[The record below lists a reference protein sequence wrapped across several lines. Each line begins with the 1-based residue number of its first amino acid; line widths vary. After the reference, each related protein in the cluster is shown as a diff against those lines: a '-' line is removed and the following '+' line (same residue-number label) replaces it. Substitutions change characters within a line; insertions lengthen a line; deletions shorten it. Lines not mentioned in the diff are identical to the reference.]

1 MLVPLVEATTRD
13 VCVVVAVVDAIWG
26 TAKAVVAAAEVE
38 VVKPNAGAEEVA
50 GVLLAADEPT
60 PKEGKVVVE
69 AAAEEDGALVAAGLE
84 EDVVVVV
91 VAIENSAGDVVD
103 AGAEIAGVANE
114 NEEDEEVVCEGAEAE
129 AEIAGVELPVLFEK
143 ESPVEAENGEAKGL
157 VVVEEVLLVENPN
170 WDGEEAAAA
179 PDKEDDPKMA

>member
-13 VCVVVAVVDAIWG
+13 VCVVVAVVGVVWG

-38 VVKPNAGAEEVA
+38 LVNPNAGAEEVA

-69 AAAEEDGALVAAGLE
+69 AAAEEDGALVAAGVE

-103 AGAEIAGVANE
+103 AGAELAGVANE
-114 NEEDEEVVCEGAEAE
+114 NEEDDEVVCEGAEG
-129 AEIAGVELPVLFEK
+129 EIAGVELPVLFEK

-157 VVVEEVLLVENPN
+157 VIVEEVLLVENPN